1 MGTAFN
7 PTNIASGFRDT
18 DRWDT
23 ILSDIRTELGN
34 MLNRTGLAPN
44 AMEADL
50 DMGTNTLLNVDT
62 GINGS
67 DGVNLNQVTNVATS
81 VANTIVNSAI
91 AGIGTPASGTT
102 YDPITVNYGLAVG
115 SEGAATRTEFDANTL
130 FGITSFNG
138 LTVICNGVIQHPN
151 TYTVTDDTLVTFSE
165 SLNTDTDIL
174 FIFGDLSPTPV
185 FSNASAT
192 LNETAATATA
202 GQTVFTAPTYT
213 IGANHLMVS
222 IDGLLQSI
230 TQGDYSETSTTSI
243 TLDESMVGGEIIVIR
258 NITGA

>member
-7 PTNIASGFRDT
+7 PTTIASGFRDT

-23 ILSDIRTELGN
+23 ILSDIRTELNN

-50 DMGTNTLLNVDT
+50 DVGSNNLLNVAT

-81 VANTIVNSAI
+81 IANTIVNSAI
-91 AGIGTPASGTT
+91 AGIGTPDSGTT
-102 YDPITVNYGLAVG
+102 FDPITVNYGLAVG

-138 LTVICNGVIQHPN
+138 LTVVVNGVIQHPN
-151 TYTVTDDTLVTFSE
+151 TYTVTNDTLITFSE
-165 SLNTDTDIL
+165 SLNVDSDVL

-185 FSNASAT
+185 FSNAAAT
-192 LNETAATATA
+192 LNESASTATV
-202 GQTVFTAPTYT
+202 GQTVFTAPAYV
-213 IGANHLMVS
+213 IGRNQLMVT
-222 IDGLLQSI
+222 IDGVMQSLAS
-230 TQGDYSETSTTSI
+230 GDYTETTTTSI
-243 TLDESMVGGEIIVIR
+243 TLDTAMAGGERVNVR
-258 NITGA
+258 NITGL